1 MTAAWL
7 KAIDRRDRVTIVP
20 YQAPEGPGRYGLTVE
35 ACRQAAWAV
44 TAAGERLR
52 GAAAIEGAL
61 DAALGTSIFLSTYR
75 LPGMRWFQDQVY
87 RWVARVRH
95 SLPGIRPYCSAHPE
109 DCAGG

>member
-20 YQAPEGPGRYGLTVE
+20 FQTPDGLGQYGLTLE

-44 TAAGERLR
+44 TPAGQRLR
-52 GAAAIEGAL
+52 GAAAIQGAL
-61 DAALGTSIFLSTYR
+61 DAALGTCVFLWFYQ
-75 LPGMRWFQDQVY
+75 LPGMRWLQDRIY

-95 SLPGIRPYCSAHPE
+95 RLPGVRPYCSAHPE
-109 DCAGG
+109 ACIGG